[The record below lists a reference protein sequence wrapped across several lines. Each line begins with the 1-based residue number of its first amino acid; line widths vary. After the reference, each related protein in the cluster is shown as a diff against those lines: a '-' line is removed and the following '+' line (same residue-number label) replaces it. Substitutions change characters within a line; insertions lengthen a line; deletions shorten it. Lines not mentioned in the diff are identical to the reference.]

1 MPTACCHGG
10 SRAVAATTPQ
20 EDHVNSFDTIVIGAG
35 MSGVTTARMLV
46 DAGQRVVVLE
56 GRDRVGGR
64 MNSDRQAGF
73 PVDLGA
79 SWVHGID
86 GSALWDLVQALGIPT
101 LEYTVGSFQVGGR
114 PIENFGG
121 DGKLM
126 DAAAS
131 ARWIA
136 DVEEADRLLVEEIG
150 KSSAGDTYLDVT
162 ERALD
167 RSGLDPE
174 RIDEIR
180 EFFRHRVEEQCGAW
194 IGDLD
199 AHGLDED
206 AIDGDEVIFP
216 RGYDELPRRI
226 SAGLDVRLGHIVT
239 RVARSATGVVV
250 STGDAEFTA
259 DRVVVTVP
267 LGVLQAGSLAFDPP
281 LPDSVAG
288 PIDRLGMGVFNKIF
302 LQFPERFWNEESY
315 VIRALGEAGEH
326 WHSWYDVSAVSG
338 IPTLLTFAAG
348 PFGRHMQEL
357 PDEEVVADVVRALR
371 ALYGDAVGEPVAH
384 WITHWGED
392 RFSLGSYSHLA
403 LGSSHHDHD
412 ELAGPVDD
420 VLHFAGE
427 ATWGDEPATVGAAYY
442 SGRRAAERILGR
454 SVDLDAFAA
463 GITAREQTTG
473 R

>member
-1 MPTACCHGG
+1 MTL
-10 SRAVAATTPQ
+10 Q
-20 EDHVNSFDTIVIGAG
+20 EDHVNTFDTIVIGAG
-35 MSGVTTARMLV
+35 MSGVTTARMLT

-86 GSALWDLVQALGIPT
+86 DSPLWDLVQALEIPT

-114 PIENFGG
+114 PIENF
-121 DGKLM
+121 DGEGRRM
-126 DAAAS
+126 DAAAT
-131 ARWIA
+131 AQWIA
-136 DVEEADRLLVEEIG
+136 DVEEADRLLVEEIAA
-150 KSSAGDTYLDVT
+150 SSAGDTYLDVT

-174 RIDEIR
+174 RIEEIR

-216 RGYDELPRRI
+216 GGYDELPHRI
-226 SAGLDVRLGHIVT
+226 GAGLDIRLNHIVT
-239 RVARSATGVVV
+239 RVARSEVGVVV
-250 STGDAEFTA
+250 HAGENVFVARHA
-259 DRVVVTVP
+259 VVTVP
-267 LGVLQAGSLAFDPP
+267 LGVLQAGTIEFEPA
-281 LPDSVAG
+281 LPDAVAG
-288 PIDRLGMGVFNKIF
+288 PIGRLGMGVFNKVF
-302 LQFPERFWNEESY
+302 VQFPERFWDEETY
-315 VIRALGEAGEH
+315 VVRALGTAGKR

-348 PFGRHMQEL
+348 PFGRQMQEL
-357 PDEEVVADVVRALR
+357 ADDDVVADAVEALR
-371 ALYGDAVGEPVAH
+371 HLYGDAVGEPQAH
-384 WITHWGED
+384 WVTHWGQD
-392 RFSLGSYSHLA
+392 RFSVGSYSHLA
-403 LGSSHHDHD
+403 LGSTHHDHD
-412 ELAGPVDD
+412 ELAGPVDG

-427 ATWGDEPATVGAAYY
+427 ATWGDEPATVGAAFY
-442 SGRRAAERILGR
+442 SGHRAAERILGR
-454 SVDLDAFAA
+454 PVDLGEFAA
-463 GITAREQTTG
+463 GITARERTEG

>member
-10 SRAVAATTPQ
+10 SRAAAAKTPQ

-35 MSGVTTARMLV
+35 MSGVTAARMLT

-56 GRDRVGGR
+56 GRDRIGGR

-79 SWVHGID
+79 SWIHGID
-86 GSALWDLVQALGIPT
+86 GSALWRLAQALDIPT

-114 PIENFGG
+114 PIENFDG
-121 DGKLM
+121 DGRPM
-126 DAAAS
+126 DADAT

-136 DVEEADRLLVEEIG
+136 DVDEADRLLVEEIAA
-150 KSSAGDTYLDVT
+150 SSPGDTYLDVT

-167 RSGLDPE
+167 RSGLAPE

-216 RGYDELPRRI
+216 RGYDELPHRI
-226 SAGLDVRLGHIVT
+226 AAGLDIRLDHVVT
-239 RVARSATGVVV
+239 HVARSAAGVVV
-250 STGDAEFTA
+250 RTSDAEFTA
-259 DRVVVTVP
+259 DRAVVTVP
-267 LGVLQAGSLAFDPP
+267 LGVLKSGSLVFEPA
-281 LPDSVAG
+281 LPDAVAG

-357 PDEEVVADVVRALR
+357 PDDEVVADVVRALR
-371 ALYGDAVGEPVAH
+371 VLYGDAVGEPVAH

-392 RFSLGSYSHLA
+392 RFSVGSYSHLA

-412 ELAGPVDD
+412 ELAGPMDD

-442 SGRRAAERILGR
+442 SGHRAAERILGR

-463 GITAREQTTG
+463 GITAREQTED

>member
-1 MPTACCHGG
+1 MNT
-10 SRAVAATTPQ
+10 
-20 EDHVNSFDTIVIGAG
+20 FDTIVIGAG
-35 MSGVTTARMLV
+35 MSGVTAARMLA

-64 MNSDRQAGF
+64 MNTDREAGF
-73 PVDLGA
+73 PVDRGA

-86 GSALWDLVQALGIPT
+86 DSRLWELVQALGIPS

-114 PIENFGG
+114 PIENFDG
-121 DGKLM
+121 DGRPM
-126 DAAAS
+126 DAAATS
-131 ARWIA
+131 QWIA
-136 DVEEADRLLVEEIG
+136 DVEEADRLLVEEIAA
-150 KSSAGDTYLDVT
+150 SSPGDTYLDVT

-167 RSGLDPE
+167 RTGLEPE

-216 RGYDELPRRI
+216 RGYDELPHRVG
-226 SAGLDVRLGHIVT
+226 AGLDVRLDHV
-239 RVARSATGVVV
+239 VARVVRSSGGVVV
-250 STGDAEFTA
+250 HTDVEEFTA

-267 LGVLQAGSLAFDPP
+267 LGVLKAGSIAFEPA

-288 PIDRLGMGVFNKIF
+288 PIDRLGMGVFNKVF
-302 LQFPERFWNEESY
+302 LQFPERFWNEDSY
-315 VIRALGEAGEH
+315 VLRALGEAGEH

-348 PFGRHMQEL
+348 PFGRHMQDL
-357 PDEEVVADVVRALR
+357 PDDEVVADAVRALR
-371 ALYGDAVGEPVAH
+371 VLYGDAVGEPH
-384 WITHWGED
+384 SSWITHWGQD
-392 RFSLGSYSHLA
+392 RFSVGSYSHLA
-403 LGSSHHDHD
+403 VGSSHHDHD

-442 SGRRAAERILGR
+442 SGHRAAERILGR
-454 SVDLDAFAA
+454 SVDLGEFAA
-463 GITAREQTTG
+463 AITAREQTAG

>member
-1 MPTACCHGG
+1 VKT
-10 SRAVAATTPQ
+10 
-20 EDHVNSFDTIVIGAG
+20 FDTIVIGAG
-35 MSGVTTARMLV
+35 MSGVTTARMLA

-56 GRDRVGGR
+56 GRDRIGGR
-64 MNSDRQAGF
+64 MNTDRRAGF
-73 PVDLGA
+73 AVDLGA

-86 GSALWDLVQALGIPT
+86 DSPLWDLVQALDVPT

-114 PIENFGG
+114 PIENFDG
-121 DGKLM
+121 DGRPM
-126 DAAAS
+126 DAAATD
-131 ARWIA
+131 RWIA
-136 DVEEADRLLVEEIG
+136 DVEEADRLLVAEIAA
-150 KSSAGDTYLDVT
+150 SSPGDTYLDVT

-167 RSGLDPE
+167 RSGLEAE

-206 AIDGDEVIFP
+206 AIDGDEVIFL
-216 RGYDELPRRI
+216 RGYDELPQRI
-226 SAGLDVRLGHIVT
+226 GAGLDVRLGQAVT
-239 RVARSATGVVV
+239 RVVRSDAGVVV
-250 STGDAEFTA
+250 HTANAEFTA
-259 DRVVVTVP
+259 DRAVVTVP
-267 LGVLQAGSLAFDPP
+267 LGVLKAGSIVFDPA

-288 PIDRLGMGVFNKIF
+288 PISRLGMGVFNKIF
-302 LQFPERFWNEESY
+302 IQFPDRFWSEDAY

-326 WHSWYDVSAVSG
+326 WHSWYDVSGVSG

-348 PFGRHMQEL
+348 PFGRRMQDL
-357 PDEEVVADVVRALR
+357 SDDEVVADVIGALR
-371 ALYGDAVGEPVAH
+371 KLYGDAVGAPQAH

-392 RFSLGSYSHLA
+392 EFSVGSYSHLA

-412 ELAGPVDD
+412 ELAGPVDG

-442 SGRRAAERILGR
+442 SGHRAAERILGR
-454 SVDLDAFAA
+454 SVHLGDFAA
-463 GITAREQTTG
+463 GIVTREQTAAG
-473 R
+473 